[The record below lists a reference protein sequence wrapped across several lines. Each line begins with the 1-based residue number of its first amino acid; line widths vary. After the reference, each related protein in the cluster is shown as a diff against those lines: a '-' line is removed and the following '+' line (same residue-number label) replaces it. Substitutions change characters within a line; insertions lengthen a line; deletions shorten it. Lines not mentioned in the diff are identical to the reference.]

1 MIANKLKLLI
11 KELINKT
18 INISNTTKNLTLEK
32 FYILSLYEI
41 TDKINVFLNKQI
53 KTGYYQIVIR
63 LISITKKFIRQNEF
77 NL

>member
-32 FYILSLYEI
+32 FYIFSLYEI